1 MDSLAENPIRLR
13 RGAGLAA
20 GFIFLILYLVWLVVG
35 RSAPFERFL
44 AGNLAMI
51 FSSLL
56 AACLAYWA
64 RQQQKAVDFRKA
76 WTWLLAG
83 LIFWLLGDLLRM
95 AYQVLVPS
103 LVYQFSLLDGIYLA
117 GSLTFWVGLLVY
129 PRQAR
134 SAFGRLL
141 PTWDA
146 ALTTAAVI
154 SLVWLVVLKPIL
166 DTLAAG
172 AHGNPVAVL
181 YPLADLGSLVLLMSV
196 FLLSDAQQ
204 FPAPFGWICLGLIA
218 YTCSDLAY
226 ASLLLQGQYQ
236 TGSLTDAGWV
246 LGDLLVSLAALAQL
260 KQLAVRSI
268 RPPTFGMRLLDR
280 FQSLLPYLATLALA
294 WYSLLMWQIYGQTTN
309 SLGLWATVVL
319 SLGLIARQGILAG
332 EIELQKYANLVN
344 SVAEPAFVCD
354 NRGRLRLVNPA
365 LLTTSGYN
373 NPNELLEQPLQKLL
387 DPTSQAATSL
397 LSLALRQGWSGEL
410 SLLRKDGLLV
420 PVSLSLRPL
429 RPSRGER
436 LALAG
441 TAHDLTEQKQQQAA
455 LQAAYEQ
462 IAADRAELA
471 QLNTGLEHMVA
482 EKTASLT
489 QAYQQLEEQHRAL
502 QELDRLKS
510 DFISMVSHELR
521 APLTNINGGIELLLA
536 GAYPVSRRVSQ
547 NLVLVQ
553 AEIQR
558 LTRFVETI
566 LDLTALD
573 AGRAPLY
580 PAPVALHTV
589 VETLRQQMT
598 HLNGAQRV
606 RWLVPA
612 DLPSLLADEQALT
625 SILFHLLDNA
635 FKYAPGGLITVSTG
649 AIDQRVWIQVED
661 EGPGIP
667 EEALSH
673 LFDQFYRLNSGD
685 SQMVYGHGLGLYIVR
700 RLLDAMGGE
709 ITVKNRPQGGASF
722 ICWLPLVIES
732 EEENAL

>member
-1 MDSLAENPIRLR
+1 MDSPARYPIQFKRE
-13 RGAGLAA
+13 AGLAA
-20 GFIFLILYLVWLVVG
+20 SLIFLSLYLVWLVFG
-35 RSAPFERFL
+35 HSDAYERFL

-51 FSSLL
+51 FTSLL

-64 RQQQKAVDFRKA
+64 RQRESTHNFRLA
-76 WTWLLAG
+76 WSWLLGG
-83 LIFWLLGDLLRM
+83 LICWFLGDLLRM
-95 AYQVLVPS
+95 VYQILAPN
-103 LVYQFSLLDGIYLA
+103 LVYQFSLLNAIYLA
-117 GSLTFWVGLLVY
+117 GSLTFWTGLLVY
-129 PRQAR
+129 PRQPR
-134 SAFGRLL
+134 TAFGRLL

-154 SLVWLVVLKPIL
+154 SLVWMVVLKPIL

-172 AHGNPVAVL
+172 AHGNPVAIF
-181 YPLADLGSLVLLMSV
+181 YPLADLGSLVLMMSV
-196 FLLSDAQQ
+196 FLLSNVQQ

-226 ASLLLQGQYQ
+226 AALLLQGHYLS
-236 TGSLTDAGWV
+236 GSLVDAGWV
-246 LGDLLVSLAALAQL
+246 LGDFLVGLAALTQL
-260 KQLAVRSI
+260 QSTQSKPVSSPNLG
-268 RPPTFGMRLLDR
+268 TRLLSQ
-280 FQSLLPYLATLALA
+280 FQSLLPYLATLALG
-294 WYSLLMWQIYGQTTN
+294 WYSLVQWQIYGQTN

-354 NRGRLRLVNPA
+354 THGRLRLVNPA
-365 LLTTSGYN
+365 LLTTSGYT
-373 NPNELLEQPLQKLL
+373 NPNELLGQPLQKLL
-387 DPTSQAATSL
+387 EPTYQTSTL
-397 LSLALRQGWSGEL
+397 LIQGLRQGWSGEL
-410 SLLRKDGLLV
+410 SLRQQSGGLV

-429 RPSRGER
+429 RPSGTER

-441 TAHDLTEQKQQQAA
+441 TAHDLTEQKKQQAA
-455 LQAAYEQ
+455 LQQAYEQ

-471 QLNTGLEHMVA
+471 QLNTGLEQMVA

-536 GAYPVSRRVSQ
+536 GSYPVSERVRQ

-566 LDLTALD
+566 LDLSALD

-580 PAPVALHTV
+580 PAPVALQTV
-589 VETLRQQMT
+589 IETLRQQMT
-598 HLNGAQRV
+598 HLDGVQWV
-606 RWLVPA
+606 RWQIPA
-612 DLPSLLADEQALT
+612 GLPTLLADEQALT
-625 SILFHLLDNA
+625 SVLFHLLDNA
-635 FKYAPGGLITVSTG
+635 LKYAPGGWITVSSG
-649 AIDQRVWIQVED
+649 VMHQRIWIRVDDQ
-661 EGPGIP
+661 GPGIP
-667 EEALSH
+667 PEALPH
-673 LFDQFYRLNSGD
+673 LFDQFYRFNSGD

-709 ITVKNRPQGGASF
+709 IEVINRPQGGASF
-722 ICWLPLVIES
+722 VCWLPLVVES
-732 EEENAL
+732 EEEHAA

>member
-1 MDSLAENPIRLR
+1 MDSPAENPIRLSR
-13 RGAGLAA
+13 AAGLAA
-20 GFIFLILYLVWLVVG
+20 GFIFLILYLVWLVFG
-35 RSAPFERFL
+35 RSAPLERFL

-51 FSSLL
+51 FTSLL

-64 RQQQKAVDFRKA
+64 RQHQPAGEFRKA
-76 WTWLLAG
+76 WTWLLGG
-83 LIFWLLGDLLRM
+83 LLFWLLGDLVRM
-95 AYQVLVPS
+95 AYQLLAPS
-103 LVYQFSLLDGIYLA
+103 LVYHFSLLDTIYLA

-134 SAFGRLL
+134 TAFGRLL
-141 PTWDA
+141 TTWDA

-196 FLLSDAQQ
+196 FLLSDVQQ
-204 FPAPFGWICLGLIA
+204 LPAPFGWICLGLIA
-218 YTCSDLAY
+218 YACSDLAY
-226 ASLLLQGQYQ
+226 ASLLMQGRYQ

-246 LGDLLVSLAALAQL
+246 LGDLLVSLAAFTQL
-260 KQLAVRSI
+260 QRQMGETRGS
-268 RPPTFGMRLLDR
+268 PSFGTRLLSR
-280 FQSLLPYLATLALA
+280 FQSLLPYIATLALG
-294 WYSLLMWQIYGQTTN
+294 WYSLVQWQIYGQTN
-309 SLGLWATVVL
+309 SLGLWATIVL
-319 SLGLIARQGILAG
+319 GLGLIARQGIMAG

-365 LLTTSGYN
+365 LLTTSGYAN
-373 NPNELLEQPLQKLL
+373 TRELLGKPLQKLL
-387 DPTSQAATSL
+387 DPTSQTVAL
-397 LSLALRQGWSGEL
+397 LSLGLKQGWSGEL
-410 SLLRKDGLLV
+410 SLRRQDGSLV

-429 RPSRGER
+429 RPSGGER

-471 QLNTGLEHMVA
+471 QMNTGLEQMVA

-489 QAYQQLEEQHRAL
+489 QAYQQLEEQHRSL

-536 GAYPVSRRVSQ
+536 GAYPISRRVSQ

-566 LDLTALD
+566 LDLSALD

-606 RWLVPA
+606 RWLAPA

-635 FKYAPGGLITVSTG
+635 LKYAPGGLITVSSG
-649 AIDQRVWIQVED
+649 VLDGRVWIQVDD

-667 EEALSH
+667 PEALPH
-673 LFDQFYRLNSGD
+673 LFDQFYRLNTGD

-700 RLLDAMGGE
+700 RLLDAMGGQIE
-709 ITVKNRPQGGASF
+709 VKNRPQGGASF
-722 ICWLPLVIES
+722 TCWLPLVVES
-732 EEENAL
+732 EEEHAL

>member
-1 MDSLAENPIRLR
+1 MDSPAENSFRLR

-20 GFIFLILYLVWLVVG
+20 GFIFLILYLVWLVFG
-35 RSAPFERFL
+35 RSTPWERFL

-51 FSSLL
+51 FTSLL

-64 RQQQKAVDFRKA
+64 RQRQQSPDFRKA
-76 WTWLLAG
+76 WTWLLGG
-83 LIFWLLGDLLRM
+83 LLFWLLGDLLRM

-103 LVYQFSLLDGIYLA
+103 LVYRFSLLDAIYLA

-129 PRQAR
+129 PRQSR
-134 SAFGRLL
+134 TAFGRLL
-141 PTWDA
+141 TTWDA

-172 AHGNPVAVL
+172 AHGNPVGVL

-218 YTCSDLAY
+218 YTCSDLVY
-226 ASLLLQGQYQ
+226 SSLLLQGQYQ

-260 KQLAVRSI
+260 EHPLKKPAG
-268 RPPTFGMRLLDR
+268 PPTIGTRLLNQ
-280 FQSLLPYLATLALA
+280 FQSLLPYFATLALG
-294 WYSLLMWQIYGQTTN
+294 WYSLVQWQIYGQTNT
-309 SLGLWATVVL
+309 LGLWATIVL

-332 EIELQKYANLVN
+332 EIELKKYANLVN

-354 NRGRLRLVNPA
+354 SHGRLRLVNPA
-365 LLTTSGYN
+365 LLTTSAYT
-373 NPNELLEQPLQKLL
+373 NPKELLGQPLQKLL
-387 DPTSQAATSL
+387 EPTNPAASL
-397 LSLALRQGWSGEL
+397 LSLGLKQGWSGEL
-410 SLLRKDGLLV
+410 LLLRQDGRLV

-429 RPSRGER
+429 RPSGGER

-455 LQAAYEQ
+455 LQAANQQ
-462 IAADRAELA
+462 ITADRAELA
-471 QLNTGLEHMVA
+471 QLNTGLEQMVA

-489 QAYQQLEEQHRAL
+489 QAYQLLEEQHRSL

-536 GAYPVSRRVSQ
+536 GAYPVSKRVSQ

-580 PAPVALHTV
+580 PAPVALRTV
-589 VETLRQQMT
+589 IETLRQQMT
-598 HLNGAQRV
+598 HLAGAERV
-606 RWLVPA
+606 RWLSPT

-635 FKYAPGGLITVSTG
+635 LKYAPDGLITVSSG
-649 AIDQRVWIQVED
+649 VMLQRIWIQVED

-667 EEALSH
+667 PEALPH
-673 LFDQFYRLNSGD
+673 LFDQFYRLNTGD

-709 ITVKNRPQGGASF
+709 IEVKNRPQGGASF

-732 EEENAL
+732 EEEHAL